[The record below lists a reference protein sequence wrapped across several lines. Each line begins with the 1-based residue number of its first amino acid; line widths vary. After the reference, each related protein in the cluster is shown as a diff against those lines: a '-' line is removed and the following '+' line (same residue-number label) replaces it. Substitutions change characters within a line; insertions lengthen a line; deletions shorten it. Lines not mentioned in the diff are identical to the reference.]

1 MSRAKLTALI
11 VACALFMENLDGTII
26 ATALPQIARSLDTSP
41 IRLSLAITSYMLSLA
56 VLIPV
61 SGWFADRYGAR
72 RVFRAAILVF
82 TAGSLLCAMA
92 DSLWQLTA
100 ARIVQGMGGALMV
113 PVGRLVLLRSVEK
126 SELVQAMA
134 YLTIPA
140 LIGPVIGPPLGGFI
154 VTFWSWRWIFL
165 LNLPIG
171 LIGFW
176 LVSRYIED
184 VRDPNPP
191 PLDIVGAVL
200 SAVGLSGLM
209 LGFEILGRDGEDANI
224 AIAMLGVGTIAM
236 LSFLWHARRH
246 PNPVLDLKLLRIP
259 TFGLAVGGAFLFRI
273 GIGALPFLLPLMLQL
288 GFGLSPLNSGLLTFA
303 SAVGALAMK
312 ITAKPIL
319 ARFGFRTVLVVNAV
333 FCGLFILAYSLFR
346 PDTPH
351 AAMIALLLAGGFFRS
366 LQFTGTNTLAY
377 ADIPPQLMSRASSMT
392 ATLQQLSLSFGVA
405 VGAALLHLTLAWRGT
420 DQLGPGD
427 FSPAFIAIGVIS
439 GLSAVVFLALKPDAG
454 ADVSGHR
461 PGGGG
466 ATPPA
471 SAR

>member
-1 MSRAKLTALI
+1 MSRPKLTALI

-26 ATALPQIARSLDTSP
+26 ATALPQIAQSLGTSP

-82 TAGSLLCAMA
+82 TCGSLLCAMS

-100 ARIVQGMGGALMV
+100 ARIVQGLGGALMV

-134 YLTIPA
+134 YLTVPA
-140 LIGPVIGPPLGGFI
+140 LIGPVIGPPIGGFI

-176 LVSRYIED
+176 LVTRFIED
-184 VRDPNPP
+184 AREPDPP

-200 SAVGLSGLM
+200 SAIGLSGLM
-209 LGFEILGRDGEDANI
+209 LGFEILGRDGEDA
-224 AIAMLGVGTIAM
+224 AVAMTLLAVGAAGGTA
-236 LSFLWHARRH
+236 FLWHARRH
-246 PNPVLDLKLLRIP
+246 PNPVLDLTLLRFP
-259 TFGLAVGGAFLFRI
+259 TFAIAVGGAFVFRV

-288 GFGLSPLNSGLLTFA
+288 GFGMSALGSGLLTFA

-312 ITAKPIL
+312 MTAKPIL
-319 ARFGFRTVLVVNAV
+319 KRFGFRAVLTVNAV
-333 FCGLFILAYSLFR
+333 LCGLFIIAYGLFR

-351 AAMIALLLAGGFFRS
+351 AVVIALLLAGGFFRS
-366 LQFTGTNTLAY
+366 LQFTGTNTLSF
-377 ADIPPQLMSRASSMT
+377 ADVPPERMSRASSMT
-392 ATLQQLSLSFGVA
+392 STLQQLSLSFGVA
-405 VGAALLHLTLAWRGT
+405 VGAALLHLTLAWRGAEH
-420 DQLGPGD
+420 LGPTD
-427 FSPAFIAIGVIS
+427 FTPAFIAVGLIS
-439 GLSAVVFLALKPDAG
+439 GLSTLAFLRLKPDDG

-461 PGGGG
+461 RQI
-466 ATPPA
+466 TPPA
-471 SAR
+471 AGG

>member
-26 ATALPQIARSLDTSP
+26 ATALPQIAQSLGTSP
-41 IRLSLAITSYMLSLA
+41 IRLSMAITSYMLSLA

-82 TAGSLLCAMA
+82 TFGSLLCAVS

-100 ARIVQGMGGALMV
+100 ARIVQGLGGALMV

-134 YLTIPA
+134 YLTVPA
-140 LIGPVIGPPLGGFI
+140 LLGPVIGPPIGGFI

-176 LVSRYIED
+176 LVTRYIED
-184 VRDPNPP
+184 AREPDPP

-200 SAVGLSGLM
+200 SAIGLSGLM
-209 LGFEILGRDGEDANI
+209 LGFEILGRDGEDAAVAASLLI
-224 AIAMLGVGTIAM
+224 VGAIGAAA
-236 LSFLWHARRH
+236 FLWHARRH
-246 PNPVLDLKLLRIP
+246 PNPVLDFTLLRIP
-259 TFGLAVGGAFLFRI
+259 TFAIAVGGAFVFRI

-288 GFGLSPLNSGLLTFA
+288 GFGLSALNSGLLTFA

-319 ARFGFRTVLVVNAV
+319 KRYGFRTVLTVNAI
-333 FCGLFILAYSLFR
+333 FCGLFIIAYGLFR

-351 AAMIALLLAGGFFRS
+351 AAVISLLLAGGFFRS
-366 LQFTGTNTLAY
+366 LQFTGTNTLSF
-377 ADIPPQLMSRASSMT
+377 ADVPPERMSRASSMT
-392 ATLQQLSLSFGVA
+392 STLQQLSLSFGVA
-405 VGAALLHLTLAWRGT
+405 VGAALLHLTLSWRGAEH
-420 DQLGPGD
+420 LGPTD
-427 FSPAFIAIGVIS
+427 FTPAFIAVGLIS
-439 GLSAVVFLALKPDAG
+439 GLSVIAFVRLKPDDG

-461 PGGGG
+461 PK
-466 ATPPA
+466 AQVTPPA
-471 SAR
+471 SGG

>member
-1 MSRAKLTALI
+1 MSRPKLTALI

-26 ATALPQIARSLDTSP
+26 ATALPQIAQSLGTSP

-82 TAGSLLCAMA
+82 TCGSLLCAMS

-100 ARIVQGMGGALMV
+100 ARIVQGLGGALMV

-134 YLTIPA
+134 YLTVPA
-140 LIGPVIGPPLGGFI
+140 LIGPVIGPPIGGFI

-176 LVSRYIED
+176 LVTRFIED
-184 VRDPNPP
+184 AREPDPP

-200 SAVGLSGLM
+200 SAIGLSGLM
-209 LGFEILGRDGEDANI
+209 LGFEILGRDGEDTAV
-224 AIAMLGVGTIAM
+224 ALALLAAGAAGAAA
-236 LSFLWHARRH
+236 FLWHARRH
-246 PNPVLDLKLLRIP
+246 PNPVLDFTLMRIP
-259 TFGLAVGGAFLFRI
+259 TFAIAVGGAFVFRV

-288 GFGLSPLNSGLLTFA
+288 GFGMSALSSGLLTFA

-312 ITAKPIL
+312 MTAKPIL
-319 ARFGFRTVLVVNAV
+319 KRFGFRAVLTVNALL
-333 FCGLFILAYSLFR
+333 CGLFIVGYGLFR

-351 AAMIALLLAGGFFRS
+351 TVVIALLLAGGFFRS
-366 LQFTGTNTLAY
+366 LQFTGTNTLSF
-377 ADIPPQLMSRASSMT
+377 ADVPPERMSRASSMT
-392 ATLQQLSLSFGVA
+392 STLQQLSLSLGVA
-405 VGAALLHLTLAWRGT
+405 VGAALLHLTLAWRGAEH
-420 DQLGPGD
+420 LGPTD
-427 FSPAFIAIGVIS
+427 FTPAFIAVGLIS
-439 GLSAVVFLALKPDAG
+439 GLSTLAFLRLKPEDG

-461 PGGGG
+461 RQI
-466 ATPPA
+466 TPPA
-471 SAR
+471 SGG